1 MYPSDLTDVQWSKLE
16 PLLQPVRGERH
27 AGGRPRKYPLRRVVD
42 AMLYVVK
49 TGCQW
54 RQLPMDFP
62 PWKSVHEQFRAW
74 RDSGVWEQAGK
85 ALREQGRKAQGR
97 NATPSVAI
105 VDSQS
110 AKTALK
116 GGAAVMTRAE
126 NQGAQAAHRSRYAG
140 QSAGSDRTL
149 GWHPGPGCSP
159 RRADAVV
166 LPLRPITKVYVDGGY
181 TGSLID
187 WAKQMFGYTIE
198 VVKRTEQHLFKVL
211 PKRWIVERTFAWLNW
226 SRRLSKDY
234 EIRHNSAET
243 MIHIAFAHQLLR
255 RYT

>member
-16 PLLQPVRGERH
+16 PLLQAVLGERH

-54 RQLPMDFP
+54 RQLPTDFP

-74 RDSGVWEQAGK
+74 RDSGAWERAGN
-85 ALREQGRKAQGR
+85 ALGEQGRKAQGR

-116 GGAAVMTRAE
+116 GGGAVMTRARKSR
-126 NQGAQAAHRSRYAG
+126 GASGTSQ
-140 QSAGSDRTL
+140 
-149 GWHPGPGCSP
+149 
-159 RRADAVV
+159 
-166 LPLRPITKVYVDGGY
+166 
-181 TGSLID
+181 
-187 WAKQMFGYTIE
+187 
-198 VVKRTEQHLFKVL
+198 
-211 PKRWIVERTFAWLNW
+211 
-226 SRRLSKDY
+226 
-234 EIRHNSAET
+234 
-243 MIHIAFAHQLLR
+243 
-255 RYT
+255 